1 MSTITIQKDLAIEFY
16 EIPTYVVNFF
26 SAQILDPLDRII
38 MEKRFFTRRFE
49 NDLLVCGAVLPLG
62 VTRAIGCG
70 QQF

>member
-1 MSTITIQKDLAIEFY
+1 ME
-16 EIPTYVVNFF
+16 VNFF